1 MSFTYPERLIL
12 VLLAAAAFVFLYRWI
27 ERRTATRALTY
38 SNLAFAL
45 DALRPSRVPSFLLL
59 AALTLGVAA
68 LAITAAGPRLWL
80 RVPVKD
86 GTVILCIDT
95 SGSMSA
101 TDLIP
106 TRSAASRAA
115 ARAFLDEVPPGTRVG
130 IVTFASGASVIV
142 APTDDLDAVRQG
154 IDRIPPANGGT
165 AIGDALALAGRQ
177 LPPHG
182 KRVIVLMTD
191 GVNNGGVDPVDA
203 ARTVAASGVT
213 IETVGIGTNGSG
225 ELIPGTNEPA
235 DLDEDT
241 LRAIAQTGG
250 GRYAGVADA
259 GSLRSAFAG
268 IARSTVWERKL
279 VDGST
284 YFAFAGGLTLLLAF
298 LGGFAAGRFP

>member
-1 MSFTYPERLIL
+1 MSFTYPDRLLL
-12 VLLAAAAFVFLYRWI
+12 VLLAAAAFIFLYRAL
-27 ERRTATRALTY
+27 ERRAKTRALTY
-38 SNLAFAL
+38 SNLAFAI
-45 DALRPSRVPSFLLL
+45 DALRPSRLPSFLLL
-59 AALTLGVAA
+59 GALTLGVAA

-86 GTVILCIDT
+86 GTVMLCIDT

-101 TDLIP
+101 TDLVP
-106 TRSAASRAA
+106 TRAEASKAA

-130 IVTFASGASVIV
+130 LLTSATGASIIV
-142 APTDDLDAVRQG
+142 APTDDLDAVRKG
-154 IDRIPPANGGT
+154 IDYMPPANGGT
-165 AIGDALALAGRQ
+165 AIGDALALAGRAM
-177 LPPHG
+177 PNHG

-191 GVNNGGVDPVDA
+191 GVNNAGVDPVDA

-241 LRAIAQTGG
+241 LRAIAQTGD
-250 GRYAGVADA
+250 GRYVSVGDA
-259 GSLRSAFAG
+259 GSLRSAFAS
-268 IARSTVWERKL
+268 IARSSAWERKR

-284 YFAFAGGLTLLLAF
+284 YFALGGGLTLLLAF
-298 LGGFAAGRFP
+298 LGGFAVGRFP

>member
-1 MSFTYPERLIL
+1 MSYTYPDRLL
-12 VLLAAAAFVFLYRWI
+12 LDLAAAVAFIFHPRAL
-27 ERRTATRALTY
+27 ERRATTRALTY

-86 GTVILCIDT
+86 GTVMLCIDT

-101 TDLIP
+101 TDLVP
-106 TRSAASRAA
+106 TRTEASRAA
-115 ARAFLDEVPPGTRVG
+115 ARALLDEVPPGTRVG
-130 IVTFASGASVIV
+130 LLTFATGASVIV
-142 APTDDLDAVRQG
+142 APTDNLDAVRKG
-154 IDRIPPANGGT
+154 IDYIPPANGGT

-177 LPPHG
+177 MPTHG
-182 KRVIVLMTD
+182 KRIIVLMTD
-191 GVNNGGVDPVDA
+191 GVNNAGVDPVDA

-250 GRYAGVADA
+250 GRYVAVGDA
-259 GSLRSAFAG
+259 GSLRSAFAS
-268 IARSTVWERKL
+268 IARSSVWERKR
-279 VDGST
+279 VDAGT
-284 YFAFAGGLTLLLAF
+284 YFAFAGGLTLLLGF
-298 LGGFAAGRFP
+298 LGGFAVGRFP